1 MGGTIFSCPVAMKAQ
16 VLFTRCKTGTKA
28 SPAKRGSRPGDLPLS
43 LNVLNRLNSSLERL
57 LPEQRLFLRSDDTT
71 RFVRLRPLTQLVGI
85 SGITLV
91 CGWTLVAS
99 SILVID
105 AINSG
110 SSRDQA
116 MRTEAAFEERLEQ
129 LSTERDSRAAEAV
142 AAQNRF
148 SVALEQVS
156 KMQSQLLTSEEKR
169 RELETGLQAV
179 QTTLRDAI
187 NQRDEAQRLA
197 GDSGADAND
206 HEEIATAVDILSSEL
221 REAAV
226 ARSEAEDAAAA
237 AQQTADE
244 LTVQRDMIIARNDE
258 ILGQVESAVAISV
271 EPLDKVFRDIGM
283 NPDSVLNTIRQGY
296 SGQGGP
302 LTPLSY
308 STRGDAALKQGE
320 TKANKIIITLDEMN
334 TYRIAMEKL
343 PLAMPVH
350 ASFRYSSGFGRRW
363 GRAHEGIDMAA
374 PIGTPVYATGDGV
387 VIYAGRQG
395 AYGNLI
401 KIQHELGTETRFGH
415 LSKIGVKVGQRV
427 SQGDRIGAIG
437 NTGRST
443 GPHLHYEV
451 RVKGRAID
459 PMTFIKAAQN
469 VF

>member
-1 MGGTIFSCPVAMKAQ
+1 M
-16 VLFTRCKTGTKA
+16 
-28 SPAKRGSRPGDLPLS
+28 S

-57 LPEQRLFLRSDDTT
+57 LPEQRLFLRSDDAT
-71 RFVRLRPLTQLVGI
+71 RFIRLRPLTQIFGI
-85 SGITLV
+85 GGITLV

-116 MRTEAAFEERLEQ
+116 LRSEAAFETRLAE
-129 LSTERDSRAAEAV
+129 LSGERDARAAEAV

-187 NQRDEAQRLA
+187 HDRDDAQRLA
-197 GDSGADAND
+197 GETQGSTDEGEDISV
-206 HEEIATAVDILSSEL
+206 AVDILSTEL
-221 REAAV
+221 RQAAK
-226 ARSEAEDAAAA
+226 ARSEAEKAAEAA
-237 AQQTADE
+237 RLEADKLAVERDTILAQ
-244 LTVQRDMIIARNDE
+244 NDE
-258 ILGQVESAVAISV
+258 ILAQVEDAVTISV
-271 EPLDKVFRDIGM
+271 EPLDEVFRKIGM
-283 NPDSVLNTIRQGY
+283 DPDSVLRTIRSGY

-302 LTPLSY
+302 LTARSY

-320 TKANKIIITLDEMN
+320 TKANKIIVTLDEIN
-334 TYRIAMEKL
+334 TYRIAMEKM
-343 PLAMPVH
+343 PLAMPVKS
-350 ASFRYSSGFGRRW
+350 SFRHTSGFGRRW
-363 GRAHEGIDMAA
+363 GRSHEGIDMAA

-387 VIYAGRQG
+387 VVWAGRQG

-427 SQGDRIGAIG
+427 SQGDAIGAIG